1 MEKAKEEVV
10 RWNGSKC
17 GLLAIEEKENI
28 NAEELED
35 IREEALSLKWQSN
48 MYNRL
53 IQVESLEEKWKEC
66 NDEYV
71 EVFLLVAEVV
81 FDQIGPRAC

>member
-1 MEKAKEEVV
+1 
-10 RWNGSKC
+10 
-17 GLLAIEEKENI
+17 
-28 NAEELED
+28 
-35 IREEALSLKWQSN
+35 

-66 NDEYV
+66 NDEFV

-81 FDQIGPRAC
+81 FDQLVHELVDDLTAIKTIRSVN